1 MATRMIDRNGH
12 RWGAGIS
19 AVVLLVA
26 YALDWRAVVPIIG
39 AVLAVGVFFGLRY
52 SPLGATY
59 RLVKRTF
66 NLDVPVVPE
75 EEPPPRFAQLMG
87 FVMLAVGT
95 IGFYA
100 LDNGVVG
107 WTFGIIVAALQTLLA
122 VTGIC
127 VGCEMYLFGKRFAA
141 RTGAA

>member
-1 MATRMIDRNGH
+1 MAARMIDRNAH

-19 AVVLLVA
+19 AVALLA
-26 YALDWRAVVPIIG
+26 GYAFDWRPIVPIIG
-39 AVLAVGVFFGLRY
+39 IALGAGVLFGLRY

-66 NLDVPVVPE
+66 NLNIPTVPE
-75 EEPPPRFAQLMG
+75 DEPPPRFAQLMG
-87 FVMLAVGT
+87 LVMLGIGT

-100 LDNGVVG
+100 LENGVMG
-107 WTFGIIVAALQTLLA
+107 WTFGLIVAALQTLLA

-127 VGCEMYLFGKRFAA
+127 VGCEMYLFGKRLAA
-141 RTGAA
+141 RGAA